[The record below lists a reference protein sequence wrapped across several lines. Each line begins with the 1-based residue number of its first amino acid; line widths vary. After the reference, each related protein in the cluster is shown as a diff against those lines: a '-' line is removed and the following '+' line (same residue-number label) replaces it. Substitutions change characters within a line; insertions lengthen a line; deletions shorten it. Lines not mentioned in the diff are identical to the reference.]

1 MTAHSYL
8 PRRTCPFDPPE
19 MLGELRESD
28 PISKVPLWD
37 GRKVWLI
44 TRYEDARAVLRDP
57 RFSADVLRDL
67 PALSPAR
74 AAPRR
79 TMSRMDNP
87 RHGEIRRMLADDFL
101 SHRVDELRPNIER
114 IVETQIDEMLTADP
128 PVDFHEAFSLPV
140 PSRLISELLGIP
152 EEDRDLFQECTR
164 VLVSRTATREEFS
177 AADDQLYDL
186 CVRVV
191 TEREKRPVDDMLGR
205 LVTKEVLTGRL
216 SREEAYVT
224 TKLLI
229 VGGHETTANMLSM
242 SVLTMFSRREW
253 FETMGEG
260 DPEVVPNA
268 VEELLRYHTPMH
280 DGLPRVAIEDV
291 IVGGT
296 LISAGDG
303 LIVSLASGN
312 RDKDVFADPDRPDP
326 RRPGARHHLTFGQG
340 AHHCLGKWVARAELQ
355 IALPAL
361 ARRIPTLRPA
371 IPFEDITFKEDAH
384 IYGVDELPVTW

>member
-8 PRRTCPFDPPE
+8 PPRTCPFDPPE
-19 MLGELRESD
+19 MLGELRARD

-44 TRYEDARAVLRDP
+44 TRYEDARTVLRDA
-57 RFSADVLRDL
+57 RFSADVNRDL

-101 SHRVDELRPNIER
+101 APRVDALRPNIER

-128 PVDFHEAFSLPV
+128 PVDFHLAFSLPV
-140 PSRLISELLGIP
+140 PSRLLGELLGIP
-152 EEDRDLFQECTR
+152 ADDHELFQECTG

-186 CVRVV
+186 CVRLV
-191 TEREKRPVDDMLGR
+191 TEREKRPIDDMLGR
-205 LVTKEVLTGRL
+205 LVTNEVLTGGL
-216 SREEAYVT
+216 TREEACTT

-242 SVLTMFSRREW
+242 SALTMFQHPEW
-253 FETMGEG
+253 FETMREHP
-260 DPEVVPNA
+260 DAVPNA

-280 DGLPRVAIEDV
+280 DGIPRVAVEDV
-291 IVGGT
+291 VVGGT

-312 RDKDVFADPDRPDP
+312 RDDAVFADPDRPDP

-361 ARRIPTLRPA
+361 SRRIPTLRLA
-371 IPFEDITFKEDAH
+371 VPFEEIRFKEHAH
-384 IYGVDELPVTW
+384 VYGVERLPVTW

>member
-8 PRRTCPFDPPE
+8 PPRTCPFDPPD
-19 MLGELRESD
+19 MLGELRARD
-28 PISKVPLWD
+28 PITRVPLWD

-44 TRYEDARAVLRDP
+44 TRYEDARAVLRDA
-57 RFSADVLRDL
+57 RFSADVNRGL

-101 SHRVDELRPNIER
+101 AHRVDALRPNIER
-114 IVETQIDEMLTADP
+114 IVATQIDEMLAAGP
-128 PVDFHEAFSLPV
+128 PVDFHTAFSLPV

-152 EEDRDLFQECTR
+152 ADDHELFQECTS

-186 CVRVV
+186 CVRLV
-191 TEREKRPVDDMLGR
+191 TEREKRPIDDLLGR
-205 LVTKEVLTGRL
+205 LVTNEVLTGRL

-242 SVLTMFSRREW
+242 SALTMVRHPEW
-253 FETMGEG
+253 FETMR
-260 DPEVVPNA
+260 DQPDVVPNA

-280 DGLPRVAIEDV
+280 DGLPRVATEDV
-291 IVGGT
+291 VVGGT
-296 LISAGDG
+296 LIPAGDG

-312 RDKDVFADPDRPDP
+312 RDDTVFADPDAPDP

-355 IALPAL
+355 IALPPL
-361 ARRIPTLRPA
+361 ARRIPTLRLA
-371 IPFEDITFKEDAH
+371 VPFEEITFKEEAH
-384 IYGVDELPVTW
+384 IYGVDRLPVTW